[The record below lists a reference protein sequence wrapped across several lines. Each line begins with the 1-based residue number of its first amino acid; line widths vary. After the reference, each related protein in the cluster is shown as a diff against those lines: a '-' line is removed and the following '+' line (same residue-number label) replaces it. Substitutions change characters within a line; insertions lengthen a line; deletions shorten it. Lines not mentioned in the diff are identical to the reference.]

1 MTARVTLLA
10 QSQILS
16 FLSSS
21 PPKAPP
27 HSEGDPEFRYALHRP
42 VPFDCRH
49 LLQLAPSP
57 PMSLLCLICSSY
69 KKLGSKNEAFGWEDG
84 MHRGW
89 CLVPR
94 ARDPPPGVSCC
105 FHGTSSSCLI
115 AYVEAAIDQ
124 LFMTCSCI
132 LNGAS
137 VLQMSIITCPT
148 TPPLGESLCPDT
160 GTQTAVFYTHDRY
173 TPGPSACPAAQTYPQ
188 ISQSISWTMT
198 RLYSLVQR

>member
-1 MTARVTLLA
+1 
-10 QSQILS
+10 
-16 FLSSS
+16 
-21 PPKAPP
+21 
-27 HSEGDPEFRYALHRP
+27 
-42 VPFDCRH
+42 
-49 LLQLAPSP
+49 
-57 PMSLLCLICSSY
+57 
-69 KKLGSKNEAFGWEDG
+69 

-137 VLQMSIITCPT
+137 VLKMSIITCPI
-148 TPPLGESLCPDT
+148 TPPSRRIT
-160 GTQTAVFYTHDRY
+160 
-173 TPGPSACPAAQTYPQ
+173 AQTLQGDRAPGGRVGLEDRR
-188 ISQSISWTMT
+188 SRCPCRSPGHS
-198 RLYSLVQR
+198 